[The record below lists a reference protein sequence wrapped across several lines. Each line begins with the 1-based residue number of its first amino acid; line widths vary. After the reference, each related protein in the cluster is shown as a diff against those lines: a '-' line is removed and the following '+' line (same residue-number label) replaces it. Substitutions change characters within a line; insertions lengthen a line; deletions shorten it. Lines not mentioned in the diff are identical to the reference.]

1 MRTLATLSVL
11 LLLLGCAGFIGTWAA
26 GRFLKGNVAPFLK
39 LPALVMGGA
48 TVGLLLFGF
57 SVAAIGFFMMIWG
70 AMNTMFSVIWMT
82 WMSQNADDA
91 PEAAGSLMVAAIQAS
106 ILLGA
111 LVGGLLLDGISIEA
125 TFIGSVVLAVL
136 AIALIGDGQRLL
148 KPEAI

>member
-1 MRTLATLSVL
+1 M
-11 LLLLGCAGFIGTWAA
+11 
-26 GRFLKGNVAPFLK
+26 
-39 LPALVMGGA
+39 
-48 TVGLLLFGF
+48 
-57 SVAAIGFFMMIWG
+57 
-70 AMNTMFSVIWMT
+70 IWMT